1 MAEEILKEKNF
12 YQYRARHHGDLI
24 RIEVE
29 EEAIARF
36 LDTEFRKELITKLK
50 KIGYRHITL
59 DLAGYRTGSTH

>member
-1 MAEEILKEKNF
+1 MAEEVLKEKKF
-12 YQYRARHHGDLI
+12 HQYRARHHGELI

-29 EEAIARF
+29 EEAIPRF
-36 LDTEFRKELITKLK
+36 LDNDFRRELITKLK